1 MAVSTLEVT
10 AIELEQ
16 CCASRRWVEQ
26 IMVGRPYDTFVSLIA
41 ESDQALASL
50 EWSDVIEAL
59 AAHPRIGERSAG
71 TGRESAW
78 SREEQAGAADL
89 DAQVQRSLIAG
100 NLAYEELFGQVF
112 LICATGLSAAEMLAA
127 LESRLGNDQEA
138 EEKVV
143 RRELAAIVRLRLAK
157 AFG

>member
-10 AIELEQ
+10 AIELAQ
-16 CCASRRWVEQ
+16 CCASRRWIETV
-26 IMVGRPYDTFVSLIA
+26 IAARPYDTFVSLIA
-41 ESDQALASL
+41 ESDRALASL
-50 EWSDVIEAL
+50 DWSDVTEAL
-59 AAHPRIGERSAG
+59 AAHPRIGERAAG
-71 TGRESAW
+71 NDRESAW
-78 SREEQAGAADL
+78 SREEQSGAADL
-89 DAQVQRSLIAG
+89 DAQVQRAILAG
-100 NLAYEELFGQVF
+100 NHAYQERFGYVF

-143 RRELAAIVRLRLAK
+143 RRDLAAIVRLRLAK